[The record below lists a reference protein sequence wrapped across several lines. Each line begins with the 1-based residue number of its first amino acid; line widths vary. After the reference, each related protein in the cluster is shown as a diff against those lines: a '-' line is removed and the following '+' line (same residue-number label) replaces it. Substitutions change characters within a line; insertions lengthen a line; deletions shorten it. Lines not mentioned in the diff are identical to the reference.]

1 MANNMGK
8 VLLEMKKVGGAF
20 KKSANEIGSAIGE
33 AATNISA
40 HTKAIA
46 KIAMLKAE
54 MDAIYLDLGKSV
66 FEDGLMPD
74 NETAMNLMNVLFEKS
89 DEIEALQK
97 VVDANNAENDKSC
110 DCGADCDCKGDCTC
124 EDSCEDSCDD
134 CVCEEEAASIVEI
147 PTEDDEVVSIEKN
160 TDTEVE

>member
-89 DEIEALQK
+89 DEIEALQR

-110 DCGADCDCKGDCTC
+110 DCGADCDCKGDCT
-124 EDSCEDSCDD
+124 
-134 CVCEEEAASIVEI
+134 CEEEAASIVEI